1 MPDAP
6 LYCLYELY
14 ISGYDWSPEYQE
26 AIAQGK
32 PFPKQE
38 NLVVGFEREPQ
49 WKIETRHLAEAE
61 LRILQQMNVRVGTH
75 YCQLAIEQLEGES
88 FAIACSNHP
97 DPITQ

>member
-1 MPDAP
+1 MS
-6 LYCLYELY
+6 LYTVCMKMY

-26 AIAQGK
+26 AIDQGK

-49 WKIETRHLAEAE
+49 WKIETRHLPEVE
-61 LRILQQMNVRVGTH
+61 LRSLQQMNVRVGTH